1 MSSFQQ
7 ECKQIRLERREQSD
21 QHAQPVHLVVPH
33 RDNQYSYRAGDL
45 EELAG
50 KKRQYRGPPRRK
62 RHAQHKQEIGQ
73 DVGEAADQSRY
84 RAPRAYQTRVR
95 TALQGL
101 DCKPASAQRYVLNI
115 RFEDGF
121 APMTTQLA
129 TAPAR

>member
-1 MSSFQQ
+1 MKRFLFLASLSLLAAGPVLAQGPARYDILANCPALAEQ
-7 ECKQIRLERREQSD
+7 LPERLASAKNELGREGTVQV
-21 QHAQPVHLVVPH
+21 QLVVDAQGLQ
-33 RDNQYSYRAGDL
+33 RIESIAG
-45 EELAG
+45 
-50 KKRQYRGPPRRK
+50 
-62 RHAQHKQEIGQ
+62 
-73 DVGEAADQSRY
+73 
-84 RAPRAYQTRVR
+84 PRAYQTRVR